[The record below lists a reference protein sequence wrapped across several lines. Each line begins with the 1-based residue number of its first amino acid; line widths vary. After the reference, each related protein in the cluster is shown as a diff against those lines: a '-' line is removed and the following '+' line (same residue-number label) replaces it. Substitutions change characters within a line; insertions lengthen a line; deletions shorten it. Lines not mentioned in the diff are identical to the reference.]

1 MPNINVLTAIS
12 TATNTGTYFVISD
25 KGLAR
30 RIRYDTLLNQVNSAA
45 PGGGRAIF
53 QISSGTYSVSIN
65 EDGSLVSSDGVLR
78 IADGI
83 SIDEGRIRYTTATNT
98 FFVGDTQSTS
108 THFVFLTQSPSQDPY
123 FGFSYVQHHD
133 SQVANGMI
141 LYRGRGTYEAPEAVQ
156 VGDQISKLLFVGYD
170 GTTNGIA
177 SALATIVTGE
187 PVPGSGNIA
196 GELILSTNGGFGLTP
211 RARISSTG
219 TFKTNKIGDL
229 TTGQVIMESN
239 VEVKGNLTV
248 NGISVLG
255 TGTNIIQE
263 TKTPISPGNAGDM
276 SYDSNNLYICVATN
290 TWIKVAGVST
300 AW

>member
-30 RIRYDTLLNQVNSAA
+30 RIRYDTLLNQVNSSA

-53 QISSGTYSVSIN
+53 QISSGTYSISIN
-65 EDGSLVSSDGVLR
+65 EDGSLVSSDGILKV
-78 IADGI
+78 ADGI

-98 FFVGDTQSTS
+98 FFVGDTDSTS

-123 FGFSYVQHHD
+123 FGFSYVQHHN

-141 LYRGRGTYEAPEAVQ
+141 LYRGRGTYNVPEAVQ
-156 VGDQISKLLFVGYD
+156 NGDQISKLLFVGFD

-177 SALATIVTGE
+177 SAIATIVTGE
-187 PVPGSGNIA
+187 PVSGSGNIA
-196 GELILSTNGGFGLTP
+196 GELVLSTNGGFGLTP

-229 TTGQVIMESN
+229 TTGQVVLESD
-239 VEVKGNLTV
+239 VEVKGILTI
-248 NGISVLG
+248 NGVQVG
-255 TGTNIIQE
+255 NPATIIQE
-263 TKTPISPGNAGDM
+263 TKTPASVGNTGDM
-276 SYDSNNLYICVATN
+276 SYDSTNLYICVSTN
-290 TWIKVAGVST
+290 TWIRVSGVST